1 MAPQFWIGAQI
12 FLDMIMV
19 ALLLWFLRS
28 LSRRQAS
35 WNEHQAAIQKA
46 EIILVEMREISRTLE
61 ENLQQKKELS
71 NRILIRMDQ
80 EMKKAEECYG
90 RISAVLPEL
99 CAVRSFPSDSKDS
112 EKTRA
117 SVYEL
122 LEKGLSKEEISR
134 HLGISL
140 GEIELIMKLRPLSRG
155 R

>member
-1 MAPQFWIGAQI
+1 MAPQFWIGAQV
-12 FLDMIMV
+12 FLDLIMV

-46 EIILVEMREISRTLE
+46 EVILVEMREIGRTLE
-61 ENLQQKKELS
+61 ANLQEKKELG
-71 NRILIRMDQ
+71 NRILIQMDQ
-80 EMKKAEECYG
+80 EMKKAEDCYG

-99 CAVRSFPSDSKDS
+99 SAIRSVPSDSKDPQ
-112 EKTRA
+112 KTRS

-122 LEKGLSKEEISR
+122 LEKGLSEKEISR

-140 GEIELIMKLRPLSRG
+140 GEIELIMKLRPLRDG